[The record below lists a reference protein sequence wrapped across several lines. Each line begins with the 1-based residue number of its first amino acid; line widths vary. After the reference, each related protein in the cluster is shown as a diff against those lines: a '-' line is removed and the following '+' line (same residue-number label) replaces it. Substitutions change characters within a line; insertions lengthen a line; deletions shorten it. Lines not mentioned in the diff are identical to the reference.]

1 MTLKNRIF
9 LDALKRENN
18 QEYVPVWLL
27 RQAGRYL
34 PEYMKIRSQYSDF
47 FQMIKKTSKK

>member
-1 MTLKNRIF
+1 MTLKNKIF
-9 LDALKRENN
+9 LDALNRENH
-18 QEYVPVWLL
+18 QEKIPVWLL

-47 FQMIKKTSKK
+47 FPND